1 MHTFRIKLQL
11 NLYKAVMALTL
22 FFIVFIEAG
31 TIVTAQSQV
40 FAGILSPVMRLL
52 LPILIALL
60 LGSSL
65 AHPLQMFGQDGK
77 KGTLDIHGNIIC
89 DIISWF
95 RSYS

>member
-1 MHTFRIKLQL
+1 MHTFRMKLQL

-40 FAGILSPVMRLL
+40 FADILSPVMRLL

-65 AHPLQMFGQDGK
+65 LILFRCLDKIGK
-77 KGTLDIHGNIIC
+77 KGLWIYWCATC
-89 DIISWF
+89 Q
-95 RSYS
+95 

>member
-40 FAGILSPVMRLL
+40 FAGILETVRK
-52 LPILIALL
+52 
-60 LGSSL
+60 SL
-65 AHPLQMFGQDGK
+65 
-77 KGTLDIHGNIIC
+77 
-89 DIISWF
+89 
-95 RSYS
+95 

>member
-1 MHTFRIKLQL
+1 MHTFRMKLQL

-40 FAGILSPVMRLL
+40 FADILSPVMRLL
-52 LPILIALL
+52 FPILVALL

-65 AHPLQMFGQDGK
+65 LILFRCLDKMGK
-77 KGTLDIHGNIIC
+77 RDSGYTRVYYL
-89 DIISWF
+89 
-95 RSYS
+95 